1 MCLQYLNSRCYALS
15 IVFCSEANDHA
26 VNKGIIKLMRTAYDT
41 TYISNEII
49 KNCIRNS
56 NPLKHIIKN

>member
-1 MCLQYLNSRCYALS
+1 MHFLL
-15 IVFCSEANDHA
+15 FCSEANDHA

>member
-1 MCLQYLNSRCYALS
+1 MHFLL
-15 IVFCSEANDHA
+15 FCSEANDHA

-49 KNCIRNS
+49 IKNCIRNGNS
-56 NPLKHIIKN
+56 LKHIIKN